1 MDDDKT
7 DSTELI
13 ELLGDEYNDALL
25 GCVYDEDGTPVP
37 CYSSAAVMQRLVSE
51 GYGEDEAMETVEAAT
66 QDMRLLWIHELELTP
81 EITPDNKPHLRL
93 VH

>member
-1 MDDDKT
+1 MDDENT

-25 GCVYDEDGTPVP
+25 GCVYDEEGTPVP

-51 GYGEDEAMETVEAAT
+51 GYGEDEAMDTVEAAT
-66 QDMRLLWIHELELTP
+66 QGMRLLWIHELELTP
-81 EITPDNKPHLRL
+81 EFTPDNKPHLRL

>member
-1 MDDDKT
+1 MDDENQE
-7 DSTELI
+7 STELI

-25 GCVYDEDGTPVP
+25 GCVYDEEGTPVP
-37 CYSSAAVMQRLVSE
+37 CYSSAAVMQRLISE

-66 QDMRLLWIHELELTP
+66 QGMRLLWIHELELEP
-81 EITPDNKPHLRL
+81 EFTPDKKPHLRL